1 MNKGKKKKVYNRL
14 IRKLLFQ
21 LAVLL
26 AASAVAVS
34 ALRELLRGHVADG
47 LVDVIS
53 RMLGISWLE
62 GRAIYW
68 RVVLDHMDLII
79 GGAVLVLFAAVI
91 HFTKTWF
98 TRYFD
103 EMVEGVDLLAA
114 ESGEKIRMSPELK
127 FMEEKLNE
135 VREKLENRTEAARQ
149 AEQRKNELVAYL
161 AHDIRT
167 PLTSVIGYLSLL
179 KETAELSEKQREQYV
194 RVALD
199 KAYRLE
205 GLIGELFEITRYN
218 LQNIPLHMESV
229 NLCYM
234 MVQIT
239 DELYPQLTAA
249 NIQVEQQIPED
260 MTLQGDP
267 EKLARVFNNILKNGA
282 TYGRPDSVI
291 KISAR
296 EREGRVF
303 ISIENEGEI
312 PEDKLEHIFEKFYR
326 LDSARSTSTGG
337 AGLGLAI
344 ARDIVALHGGS
355 VKARSGGGKTV
366 FEVELPGFAQ
376 KQEHSPQAV

>member
-26 AASAVAVS
+26 AASAIAVS

-179 KETAELSEKQREQYV
+179 KETPELSEKQREQYV

-234 MVQIT
+234 FCHT
-239 DELYPQLTAA
+239 P
-249 NIQVEQQIPED
+249 
-260 MTLQGDP
+260 
-267 EKLARVFNNILKNGA
+267 
-282 TYGRPDSVI
+282 
-291 KISAR
+291 
-296 EREGRVF
+296 
-303 ISIENEGEI
+303 
-312 PEDKLEHIFEKFYR
+312 
-326 LDSARSTSTGG
+326 
-337 AGLGLAI
+337 
-344 ARDIVALHGGS
+344 
-355 VKARSGGGKTV
+355 
-366 FEVELPGFAQ
+366 
-376 KQEHSPQAV
+376 

>member
-26 AASAVAVS
+26 AASAIAVS

-79 GGAVLVLFAAVI
+79 GGTVLVLFAAVI

-179 KETAELSEKQREQYV
+179 KETPELSEKQREQYV

-296 EREGRVF
+296 EREGKVL

-355 VKARSGGGKTV
+355 VKARSGGGETV

>member
-1 MNKGKKKKVYNRL
+1 M
-14 IRKLLFQ
+14 
-21 LAVLL
+21 
-26 AASAVAVS
+26 
-34 ALRELLRGHVADG
+34 
-47 LVDVIS
+47 
-53 RMLGISWLE
+53 
-62 GRAIYW
+62 
-68 RVVLDHMDLII
+68 
-79 GGAVLVLFAAVI
+79 
-91 HFTKTWF
+91 
-98 TRYFD
+98 
-103 EMVEGVDLLAA
+103 DLLAA

-179 KETAELSEKQREQYV
+179 KETPELSEKQREQYV

-296 EREGRVF
+296 EREGKVL

-376 KQEHSPQAV
+376 TQEHSPQAV

>member
-1 MNKGKKKKVYNRL
+1 M
-14 IRKLLFQ
+14 
-21 LAVLL
+21 
-26 AASAVAVS
+26 
-34 ALRELLRGHVADG
+34 
-47 LVDVIS
+47 
-53 RMLGISWLE
+53 
-62 GRAIYW
+62 
-68 RVVLDHMDLII
+68 
-79 GGAVLVLFAAVI
+79 
-91 HFTKTWF
+91 
-98 TRYFD
+98 
-103 EMVEGVDLLAA
+103 
-114 ESGEKIRMSPELK
+114 
-127 FMEEKLNE
+127 
-135 VREKLENRTEAARQ
+135 
-149 AEQRKNELVAYL
+149 
-161 AHDIRT
+161 
-167 PLTSVIGYLSLL
+167 
-179 KETAELSEKQREQYV
+179 
-194 RVALD
+194 ALD

-296 EREGRVF
+296 EREGKVL

-344 ARDIVALHGGS
+344 ARDICGS
-355 VKARSGGGKTV
+355 SRRQCKGPQRRREKLFLKWSFPV
-366 FEVELPGFAQ
+366 LP
-376 KQEHSPQAV
+376 KRREHSPQAV